1 MFDIQDWKILSIF
14 WLSVSTH
21 RCPGYSLTAIL
32 GTRAGNKLWFT
43 CGVMFSSGILLA
55 GALTHASPH
64 ANEMFAALLGEDEHG
79 DESDVDVLEEHDED
93 HDVRYLE
100 EEDHHA

>member
-1 MFDIQDWKILSIF
+1 
-14 WLSVSTH
+14 
-21 RCPGYSLTAIL
+21 
-32 GTRAGNKLWFT
+32 
-43 CGVMFSSGILLA
+43 MFSSGILLA
-55 GALTHASPH
+55 GAGALTHALPH
-64 ANEMFAALLGEDEHG
+64 ANEMFAALLGEQDEHHG